1 MCPLSLSVLSGGAGE
16 DRRGPVAPLWMHG
29 LFLEMLVEAEPQLLG
44 KDPAQSLSTASIHVL
59 GRYP

>member
-16 DRRGPVAPLWMHG
+16 DGRGPVDPLWMHVP
-29 LFLEMLVEAEPQLLG
+29 FLEMVVEVEPQLLG
-44 KDPAQSLSTASIHVL
+44 KGQAQSPSTASIHNL